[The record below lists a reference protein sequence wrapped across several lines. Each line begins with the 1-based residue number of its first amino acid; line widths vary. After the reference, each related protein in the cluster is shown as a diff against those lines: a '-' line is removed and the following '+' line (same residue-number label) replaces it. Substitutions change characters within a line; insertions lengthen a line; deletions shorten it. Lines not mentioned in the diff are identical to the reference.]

1 MKDKVIVSNILN
13 ELTLLYVEDESATRE
28 HLMFYLEDNFKHI
41 IIAVD
46 GKEGLELF
54 KKNLSSIDIIIS
66 DIQMPKM
73 DGLKMIYEI
82 KKLNQKIPCIL
93 TTAYNDSEY
102 LLEAIE
108 LGVLS
113 YLIKPINIDTLFDK
127 INSSIHTSLEK
138 EYISIL
144 LEKLKTIDKLN
155 INNFLTVLDKTVE
168 ELSQIKIVDLHE
180 SFKYDYANKLIVKND
195 ENILLTKQEILII
208 EYLLK
213 NRNHI
218 VTYDSLINLI
228 SPNYPSIDTLRTNIK
243 SIRGKTDK
251 KFIKNLSGV
260 GYKIDEI

>member
-1 MKDKVIVSNILN
+1 MDNILK
-13 ELTLLYVEDESATRE
+13 ELTLLYVEDESSTRE

-41 IIAVD
+41 IVATN
-46 GKEGLELF
+46 GEEGLELF
-54 KKNLSSIDIIIS
+54 KKNISSIDMIIS

-82 KKLNQKIPCIL
+82 KKSNQKIPCIL

-144 LEKLKTIDKLN
+144 LEKIKTTDKLN
-155 INNFLTVLDKTVE
+155 INNFLTALDKIVA
-168 ELSQIKIVDLHE
+168 ELSQIQIVNLYE
-180 SFKYDYANKLIVKND
+180 GFKYDYANKFIINKD
-195 ENILLTKQEILII
+195 QNILLTKQEILII

-213 NRNHI
+213 NRNHM
-218 VTYDSLINLI
+218 VPYDSLINLI
-228 SPNYPSIDTLRTNIK
+228 SPNYPSLDTLRTNIK

-251 KFIKNLSGV
+251 KLIKNLSGI